1 MVKVKVTEL
10 IEDAIKKKYAIGYFE
25 SWDLESTLAVA
36 TAAEKM
42 NSPVLLGFSGI
53 YLPNPLKVYKN
64 NLKIYADMVNSIAS
78 EIKIPSAT
86 VFNESP
92 FYEIVIE
99 NIGYGYNLVM
109 FTDENLVYE
118 EIVKKIK
125 KIVIMAHKKNVEVEG
140 EVSSLPGA
148 GEYLLN
154 IPDNYRI
161 TDPKVAKKFV
171 EDTGVDLLAVN
182 LGQAHMHGRKKM
194 HLNIKKLDEIKREV
208 DVPLVLHGMS
218 SIRQED
224 IKEAI
229 KHGISKVNV
238 SSAMK
243 QIYFE
248 TVKSECIKTGL
259 NYNPYLIVGSGFKED
274 IITKANIK
282 VQEFV
287 EKTINVFGS
296 SGKA

>member
-125 KIVIMAHKKNVEVEG
+125 KIVIMAHKKNV
-140 EVSSLPGA
+140 
-148 GEYLLN
+148 
-154 IPDNYRI
+154 
-161 TDPKVAKKFV
+161 
-171 EDTGVDLLAVN
+171 
-182 LGQAHMHGRKKM
+182 
-194 HLNIKKLDEIKREV
+194 
-208 DVPLVLHGMS
+208 
-218 SIRQED
+218 
-224 IKEAI
+224 
-229 KHGISKVNV
+229 
-238 SSAMK
+238 
-243 QIYFE
+243 
-248 TVKSECIKTGL
+248 
-259 NYNPYLIVGSGFKED
+259 
-274 IITKANIK
+274 
-282 VQEFV
+282 
-287 EKTINVFGS
+287 
-296 SGKA
+296 